1 LRSDEFALHLRFAI
15 FQEHLDHFPK
25 IALKLIERFT
35 LRMRP
40 RKPWHKADIKPRL
53 RTTLNDSS
61 EVLHVPTVLGSTF
74 GVNAAARV
82 NNEFR
87 RLSIAAKNSDY
98 CETIFLDS

>member
-15 FQEHLDHFPK
+15 FQKHLDYFTK

-53 RTTLNDSS
+53 GTTLNDSS
-61 EVLHVPTVLGSTF
+61 EVLHVPTVLGTTF
-74 GVNAAARV
+74 PVNAAAKMR
-82 NNEFR
+82 NEVR
-87 RLSIAAKNSDY
+87 RLPIAAKNSDY